1 MINRLLGLDHGKNH
15 IGLALSDPSGL
26 LASPYLVINYLS
38 KKELLTQLS
47 DIIAKEQ
54 VNGLVIGLPLNK
66 DGSKGK
72 AAEEIEK
79 FADFLN
85 HNLNLPVYLID
96 ERFTSQQANVILNSS
111 KMNLQK
117 KKELTHKLS
126 AALILQ
132 SYLDR
137 QKNL

>member
-1 MINRLLGLDHGKNH
+1 MKNRLLGLDHGKNH

-66 DGSKGK
+66 DGRKGK

-79 FADFLN
+79 FADFIN
-85 HNLNLPVYLID
+85 HNLKLPVYLID